1 MLDLAGTWSL
11 SDESG
16 EYGADFALPGDGIS
30 ALHRAGLIPDPYFGR
45 NEYDLRW
52 ICQRD
57 WVARRSFSVTRTD
70 LVLVISMLD
79 TVAEIAVNGQQVHA
93 SDSMFRSYR
102 VDLSGLLRLGE
113 NEIAITFR
121 SPAVEAA
128 RRQAAQRYFVPFSA
142 NNTPIPNGNMLRK
155 PSCDFGWDWNIAL
168 ATFGLYG
175 DLYLEPVTPAR
186 IAALVI
192 SQDHAAGRAT
202 VTVEAEVEGE
212 AEGATIAFDLA
223 GVTASAIVR
232 RGKAK
237 AALVVENP
245 ALWWPAGQ
253 GAQVLHDLT
262 VTLGN
267 QTLRR
272 RIGLRSAEL
281 VTEKD
286 AAGLGFK
293 LRING
298 RDVFCKGANWIPQ
311 DALAGRI
318 NVAETRDL
326 LESAVDAN
334 MNMIRV
340 WGGGRYEPDWFYD
353 LCDELG
359 LMVWQDFMF
368 SCHIY
373 PADDAFLSDVAIE
386 VRENALRL
394 HHHACIALW
403 CGDNELIGALTWF
416 PETRANR
423 DLYLVGYDRLN
434 RTIETALK
442 AAVPGAVWWPSSPSP
457 GPMDFGDA
465 WHDDSKGD
473 MHFWSVWHEG
483 RDFDH
488 YRDVSPRFCSEFGFQ
503 SYPSLDV
510 IRKFADPKD
519 FNIAAPVME
528 SHQKNAGG
536 NARIAETM
544 FRYFRFPVDFEN
556 FVYLS
561 QVQQG
566 LAIKTAVTH
575 WRSLKPHCMG
585 TLIWQLNDT
594 WPVCSWSSLDHG
606 GGWKLL
612 HHMTKAFYAPVFVS
626 AVPVTERRKQTAP
639 ELWYGEVVRPVAE
652 EFGYDL
658 RAVNDTASPVTL
670 TVSAVAVDM
679 HGATRPLRQA
689 TVSVGPNGAERAMLI
704 PLSEIGAQEMLAYV
718 WLQGD
723 HRIGGD
729 VFAPKPYKSYDLL
742 PPNLTHVVAETA
754 TGYEITITAE
764 KLALFV
770 AVESDQPGRF
780 SHNAM
785 TLFPGHPATITFTPA
800 SPGPAPVFTLRD
812 LHSATYGSN

>member
-1 MLDLAGTWSL
+1 MSNLAEGWTL
-11 SDESG
+11 SDASG
-16 EYGADFALPGDGIS
+16 AYCVPMTLPGDGIS
-30 ALHRAGLIPDPYFGR
+30 ALCAAGTIADPYWGR

-52 ICQRD
+52 ICGRD
-57 WVARRSFSVTRTD
+57 WVAKRSFSVSRTD
-70 LVLVISMLD
+70 LVLVVSMLD
-79 TVAEIAVNGQQVHA
+79 TVAEIAVNGVTVLA
-93 SDSMFRSYR
+93 SDNMFRSYR
-102 VDLSGLLRLGE
+102 VDLSAVLRAGE
-113 NEIAITFR
+113 NDIAIIFR
-121 SPAVEAA
+121 SVEIEAA
-128 RRQAAQRYFVPFSA
+128 KRQAAQPYFVPFSV
-142 NNTPIPNGNMLRK
+142 NNTPIHNGNMLRK

-168 ATFGLYG
+168 GNFGLYG
-175 DLYLEPVTPAR
+175 DFYLEPLGAAR
-186 IAALVI
+186 IASVVI
-192 SQDHAAGRAT
+192 SQVHSANRA
-202 VTVEAEVEGE
+202 VVRVQVAMEGA
-212 AEGATIAFDLA
+212 AEGAVVSVSLA
-223 GVTASAIVR
+223 GLRTTAAVR
-232 RGKAK
+232 AGQAV
-237 AALVVENP
+237 AELLVENP

-253 GAQVLHDLT
+253 GAQPLHDLVIGFGDQVLT
-262 VTLGN
+262 
-267 QTLRR
+267 RR
-272 RIGLRSAEL
+272 VGLRDAAL
-281 VTEKD
+281 VNVKD

-293 LRING
+293 FCLNG
-298 RDVFCKGANWIPQ
+298 RDIFAKGANWIPQ

-318 NVAETRDL
+318 TPEATRDL
-326 LESAVDAN
+326 LQSAVDAN

-340 WGGGRYEPDWFYD
+340 WGGGRYEADWFYD
-353 LCDELG
+353 LCDEMG

-373 PADDAFLSDVAIE
+373 PADTAFLADVAIE
-386 VRENALRL
+386 VAEQAKRL
-394 HHHACIALW
+394 HHHASLVLW

-442 AAVPGAVWWPSSPSP
+442 AAVPDAVWWPSSPSP

-503 SYPSLDV
+503 SYPSMDV

-585 TLIWQLNDT
+585 ALIWQLNDT

-612 HHMTKAFYAPVFVS
+612 HHMAKQFFQTVLVS
-626 AVPVTERRKQTAP
+626 AVPVTDGIE
-639 ELWYGEVVRPVAE
+639 
-652 EFGYDL
+652 L
-658 RAVNDTASPVTL
+658 RAVNDGAVLDVT
-670 TVSAVAVDM
+670 VRAMAVAMD
-679 HGATRPLRQA
+679 GSTRALA
-689 TVSVGPNGAERAMLI
+689 EAKVIVADTAVLALTIDSSDLGP
-704 PLSEIGAQEMLAYV
+704 QEMLAYT
-718 WLQGD
+718 WSDGSTL
-723 HRIGGD
+723 ISGD
-729 VFAPKPYKSYDLL
+729 VFAPKPYKHYDLL
-742 PPNLTHVVAETA
+742 PAHLSHQLSETDGSYDITLNAEA
-754 TGYEITITAE
+754 
-764 KLALFV
+764 LALFV
-770 AVESDQPGRF
+770 AVEADQPGRF
-780 SHNAM
+780 SHNAI
-785 TLFPGHPATITFTPA
+785 TVFPGCPATIRFTPA
-800 SPGPAPVFTLRD
+800 YPGASPRFIIRD
-812 LHSATYGSN
+812 LHSATYGPTA

>member
-1 MLDLAGTWSL
+1 MLDLGGEWLL

-16 EYGADFALPGDGIS
+16 EYHVAFALPGDGID
-30 ALHRAGLIPDPYFGR
+30 ALSKAGAIPDPYFGR
-45 NEYDLRW
+45 NEYGLRW
-52 ICQRD
+52 ICRRD
-57 WVARRSFSVTRTD
+57 WLARRVITVDRVD
-70 LVLVISMLD
+70 QVLVLSMLD
-79 TVAEIAVNGQQVHA
+79 TVAEVRINGVLVLA
-93 SDSMFRSYR
+93 SDNMFRSHR
-102 VDLSGLLRLGE
+102 VDVSDALRLGE
-113 NEIAITFR
+113 NEVTILFR
-121 SPAVEAA
+121 SSAAEAA
-128 RRQAAQRYFVPFSA
+128 KRQAAQRYFVPFSA

-155 PSCDFGWDWNIAL
+155 PACDFGWDWNIAL

-175 DLYLEPVTPAR
+175 DFYLEPKVVAR
-186 IAALVI
+186 IASVLL
-192 SQDHAAGRAT
+192 SQAHSRGRAV
-202 VTVEAEVEGE
+202 VTVEAAVEGE
-212 AEGATIAFDLA
+212 GEVAFALC
-223 GVTASAIVR
+223 GVFAKTRAVG
-232 RGKAK
+232 GKAV
-237 AALVVENP
+237 AELVIENP
-245 ALWWPAGQ
+245 VLWWPAGH

-262 VTLGN
+262 VAFGD
-267 QTLRR
+267 QVERR
-272 RIGLRSAEL
+272 RIGLRLAEL

-293 LRING
+293 IRING
-298 RDVFCKGANWIPQ
+298 RDIFCKGANWIPQ

-318 NVAETRDL
+318 NPDDTRGL
-326 LESAVDAN
+326 LQSAVDAN
-334 MNMIRV
+334 MNMLRV
-340 WGGGRYEPDWFYD
+340 WGGGRYEATWFYD

-373 PADDAFLSDVAIE
+373 PSDEAFLADVAIE

-394 HHHACIALW
+394 HHHASLVLW

-434 RTIETALK
+434 RVIEQSLK

-503 SYPSLDV
+503 SYPSMAT

-594 WPVCSWSSLDHG
+594 WPVCSWASLDHG
-606 GGWKLL
+606 GNWKLL
-612 HHMTKAFYAPVFVS
+612 HHMARAFYQPVFVS
-626 AVPVTERRKQTAP
+626 AVPSKGRVE
-639 ELWYGEVVRPVAE
+639 
-652 EFGYDL
+652 L
-658 RAVNDTASPVTL
+658 RAVNDLAEAVEL
-670 TVSAVAVDM
+670 TVVARAVTMAGAVREL
-679 HGATRPLRQA
+679 GRALVQ
-689 TVSVGPNGAERAMLI
+689 VGERAVLALTVDV
-704 PLSEIGAQEMLAYV
+704 PEGEILDYTWEAGSHRG
-718 WLQGD
+718 GD
-723 HRIGGD
+723 H
-729 VFAPKPYKSYDLL
+729 FAPRPYKSYDLL
-742 PPNLTHVVAETA
+742 PANLTKTIKKDGQV
-754 TGYEITITAE
+754 YEITVASQA
-764 KLALFV
+764 LALFL
-770 AVESDQPGRF
+770 ALEADQPGRF
-780 SHNAM
+780 SVNAF
-785 TLFPGHPATITFTPA
+785 TLFPGHPATVTFKPDHA
-800 SPGPAPVFTLRD
+800 GPEPRITLRD
-812 LHSATYGSN
+812 LHSATYGKDI

>member
-1 MLDLAGTWSL
+1 MLDLCGKWAL
-11 SDESG
+11 CDESG
-16 EYGADFALPGDGIS
+16 GHAVALTLPGDGIS
-30 ALHRAGLIPDPYFGR
+30 ALHAAAAIPDPYWGR
-45 NEYDLRW
+45 NEYGLRW
-52 ICQRD
+52 ICARD
-57 WVARRSFSVTRTD
+57 WVATRAFRVDRTD
-70 LVLVISMLD
+70 QVLVVSMLD
-79 TVAEIAVNGQQVHA
+79 TVAEVTVNGICVLR

-102 VDLSGLLRLGE
+102 VDLSGALRLGD
-113 NEIAITFR
+113 NDISIRFK
-121 SPAVEAA
+121 SPAQEAA
-128 RRQAAQRYFVPFSA
+128 ARQAAQPYFVPFSA
-142 NNTPIPNGNMLRK
+142 NNTPIHNGNMLRK

-175 DLYLEPVTPAR
+175 DFYLEPIAKAR
-186 IAALVI
+186 IASMVV
-192 SQDHAAGRAT
+192 SQTHSPGRA
-202 VTVEAEVEGE
+202 VVAVDVAVDGE
-212 AEGATIAFDLA
+212 AEGAEILLSLCGA
-223 GVTASAIVR
+223 TARATVQRGSAW
-232 RGKAK
+232 AE
-237 AALVVENP
+237 LVIDAP
-245 ALWWPAGQ
+245 DLWWPAGAGDQ
-253 GAQVLHDLT
+253 PLHDMR
-262 VTLGN
+262 VTLGD
-267 QTLRR
+267 QVEHR
-272 RIGLRSAEL
+272 RIGLRQAAL
-281 VTEKD
+281 IAEKD
-286 AAGLGFK
+286 AIGLGFK
-293 LRING
+293 FNING
-298 RDVFCKGANWIPQ
+298 RDIFAKGTNWIPA

-318 NVAETRDL
+318 TAAATRDL
-326 LESAVDAN
+326 LQSAVDAN

-373 PADDAFLSDVAIE
+373 PADKAFLDDVAIE
-386 VRENALRL
+386 VREQALRL
-394 HHHACIALW
+394 HHHASLTLW

-434 RTIETALK
+434 RAIEASLK
-442 AAVPGAVWWPSSPSP
+442 TAVPGAVWWPSSPSP

-503 SYPSLDV
+503 SYPSMDV
-510 IRKFADPKD
+510 IRKFADPVD

-612 HHMTKAFYAPVFVS
+612 HHMSKAFYEPLFVS
-626 AVPVTERRKQTAP
+626 AVPVAGGIE
-639 ELWYGEVVRPVAE
+639 
-652 EFGYDL
+652 L
-658 RAVNDTASPVTL
+658 RAVNDSGGPATL
-670 TVSAVAVDM
+670 MVSSMAVGMDGTTRAILRGTVD
-679 HGATRPLRQA
+679 
-689 TVSVGPNGAERAMLI
+689 VGPDAALVAQTV
-704 PLSEIGAQEMLAYV
+704 PSDAIGPDEMLGYV
-718 WLQGD
+718 WSDGQGNQ
-723 HRIGGD
+723 IAGD
-729 VFAPKPYKSYDLL
+729 VFAPKPYKTYDLL
-742 PPNLTHVVAETA
+742 APNLDHT
-754 TGYEITITAE
+754 ITEDNGSYCISITAE

-770 AVESDQPGRF
+770 AVESDQPGRC
-780 SHNAM
+780 SANAV
-785 TLFPGHPATITFTPA
+785 TVFPGHPVTITFIPTQ
-800 SPGPAPVFTLRD
+800 PGPTPRFIIRD
-812 LHSATYGSN
+812 LHSATYGPH

>member
-1 MLDLAGTWSL
+1 MDLAEGWTL
-11 SDESG
+11 CDESG
-16 EYGADFALPGDGIS
+16 AYSVAFALPGDGIT
-30 ALHRAGLIPDPYFGR
+30 ALHAAGAITDPYWGR

-52 ICQRD
+52 ICGRD
-57 WVARRSFSVTRTD
+57 WVARRSFNVSRTD
-70 LVLVISMLD
+70 LVLVVSLLD
-79 TVAEIAVNGQQVHA
+79 TVAEIAVNGVTVLA
-93 SDSMFRSYR
+93 SDNMFRSYR
-102 VDLSGLLRLGE
+102 IDLSAVLRLGA
-113 NEIAITFR
+113 NDIAITFR
-121 SPAVEAA
+121 SPEVEAA
-128 RRQAAQRYFVPFSA
+128 KRQAAQPYFVPFSA
-142 NNTPIPNGNMLRK
+142 NNTPIHNGNMLRK

-168 ATFGLYG
+168 GSFGVYG
-175 DLYLEPVTPAR
+175 DFYLEPLSLAR
-186 IAALVI
+186 IASVGIAR
-192 SQDHAAGRAT
+192 SHSANRAVVT
-202 VTVEAEVEGE
+202 VTADMEGA
-212 AEGATIAFDLA
+212 AEGVEVTFALC
-223 GVTASAIVR
+223 GVTAQ
-232 RGKAK
+232 AK
-237 AALVVENP
+237 VQRWQAVAALVVENP
-245 ALWWPAGQ
+245 ELWWPAGQ
-253 GAQVLHDLT
+253 GAQVLHDLVIGFGDQSLT
-262 VTLGN
+262 
-267 QTLRR
+267 R
-272 RIGLRSAEL
+272 RIGLRDAVL
-281 VTEKD
+281 VNVKD
-286 AAGLGFK
+286 AVGLGFK
-293 LRING
+293 FRVNG
-298 RDVFCKGANWIPQ
+298 RDIFAKGANWIPQ
-311 DALAGRI
+311 DALSGQITPEA
-318 NVAETRDL
+318 TRDL
-326 LESAVDAN
+326 LQSAVDAN

-373 PADDAFLSDVAIE
+373 PADNAFLNDVAVE
-386 VRENALRL
+386 VAEQAKRL
-394 HHHACIALW
+394 HHHASLVLW

-442 AAVPGAVWWPSSPSP
+442 AAVPDAVWWPSSPSP

-503 SYPSLDV
+503 SYPSMDV

-585 TLIWQLNDT
+585 ALIWQLNDT

-612 HHMTKAFYAPVFVS
+612 HHMAKQFFHTVLVS
-626 AVPVTERRKQTAP
+626 AVPVAGGIE
-639 ELWYGEVVRPVAE
+639 
-652 EFGYDL
+652 L
-658 RAVNDTASPVTL
+658 RAVNDGAPLDVT
-670 TVSAVAVDM
+670 VKAMAVAMD
-679 HGATRPLRQA
+679 GITRPLSEA
-689 TVSVGPNGAERAMLI
+689 TVNVADTAVLALKIDATDLGP
-704 PLSEIGAQEMLAYV
+704 QEMLAYT
-718 WLQGD
+718 WSDGD
-723 HRIGGD
+723 TLISGD
-729 VFAPKPYKSYDLL
+729 SFAPKPYKNYDLL
-742 PPNLTHVVAETA
+742 PAHLSHQVREA
-754 TGYEITITAE
+754 GGSYEITLTAE
-764 KLALFV
+764 ALALFV

-780 SHNAM
+780 SHNAI

-800 SPGPAPVFTLRD
+800 QAHAEPRFTIRD
-812 LHSATYGSN
+812 LHSATYGPTA

>member
-1 MLDLAGTWSL
+1 MLDLCGKWAL
-11 SDESG
+11 CDESG
-16 EYGADFALPGDGIS
+16 GHAVALTLPGDGIS
-30 ALHRAGLIPDPYFGR
+30 ALHAAAAIPDPYWGR
-45 NEYDLRW
+45 NEYGLRW
-52 ICQRD
+52 ICARD
-57 WVARRSFSVTRTD
+57 WVATRAFRVDRTD
-70 LVLVISMLD
+70 QVLVVSMLD
-79 TVAEIAVNGQQVHA
+79 TVAEVTVNGICVLR

-102 VDLSGLLRLGE
+102 VDLSGALRLGD
-113 NEIAITFR
+113 NDISIRFK
-121 SPAVEAA
+121 SPAQEAA
-128 RRQAAQRYFVPFSA
+128 ARQAAQPYFVPFSA
-142 NNTPIPNGNMLRK
+142 NNTPIHNGNMLRK

-175 DLYLEPVTPAR
+175 DFYLEPIAKAR
-186 IAALVI
+186 IASMVV
-192 SQDHAAGRAT
+192 SQTHTPGRA
-202 VTVEAEVEGE
+202 VVAVDVAVDGE
-212 AEGATIAFDLA
+212 AEGAEILLSLCGA
-223 GVTASAIVR
+223 TARATVQRGSAW
-232 RGKAK
+232 AE
-237 AALVVENP
+237 LVIDAP
-245 ALWWPAGQ
+245 DLWWPAGAGDQ
-253 GAQVLHDLT
+253 PLHDMR
-262 VTLGN
+262 VTLGD
-267 QTLRR
+267 QVEHR
-272 RIGLRSAEL
+272 RIGLRQAAL
-281 VTEKD
+281 IAEKD
-286 AAGLGFK
+286 AIGLGFK
-293 LRING
+293 FNING
-298 RDVFCKGANWIPQ
+298 RDIFAKGTNWIPA

-318 NVAETRDL
+318 TAAATRDL
-326 LESAVDAN
+326 LQSAVDAN

-373 PADDAFLSDVAIE
+373 PADKAFLDDVAIE
-386 VRENALRL
+386 VREQALRL
-394 HHHACIALW
+394 HHHASLTLW

-434 RTIETALK
+434 RAIEASLK
-442 AAVPGAVWWPSSPSP
+442 TAVPGAVWWPSSPSP

-503 SYPSLDV
+503 SYPSMDV
-510 IRKFADPKD
+510 IRKFADPAD

-612 HHMTKAFYAPVFVS
+612 HHMSKAFYEPLFVS
-626 AVPVTERRKQTAP
+626 AVPVAGGIE
-639 ELWYGEVVRPVAE
+639 
-652 EFGYDL
+652 L
-658 RAVNDTASPVTL
+658 RAVNDSGGPATL
-670 TVSAVAVDM
+670 MVSSMAVGMDGTTRAILCSTVD
-679 HGATRPLRQA
+679 
-689 TVSVGPNGAERAMLI
+689 VGPDAALVAQTV
-704 PLSEIGAQEMLAYV
+704 PSDAIGPDEMLGYV
-718 WLQGD
+718 WSDGQGNQ
-723 HRIGGD
+723 IAGD
-729 VFAPKPYKSYDLL
+729 VFAPKPYKTYDLL
-742 PPNLTHVVAETA
+742 APNLDHT
-754 TGYEITITAE
+754 ITEDNGSYCISITAE

-770 AVESDQPGRF
+770 AVESDQPGRC
-780 SHNAM
+780 SANAV
-785 TLFPGHPATITFTPA
+785 TVFPGHPVTITFIPTQ
-800 SPGPAPVFTLRD
+800 PGPTPRFIIRD
-812 LHSATYGSN
+812 LHSATYGPH